1 MENRRYT
8 IILYP
13 DTEEGGYTVVVPA
26 LPGCITQG
34 ETIEDAI
41 AMGKDAI
48 QLYVETLLAEG
59 LPVPEEQEHLQAI
72 VVGVAA

>member
-1 MENRRYT
+1 MNDRRYT

-13 DTEEGGYTVVVPA
+13 DTEEGGYTVIVPA

-34 ETIEDAI
+34 ETIEEAI

-48 QLYVETLLAEG
+48 QLYVETLLADG

-72 VVGVAA
+72 VVGIAA

>member
-1 MENRRYT
+1 MNDRRYT

-13 DTEEGGYTVVVPA
+13 DAEEGGYTVTVPA
-26 LPGCITQG
+26 LPGCVTQG
-34 ETIEDAI
+34 ETIEEAI

-48 QLYVETLLAEG
+48 QLYIETLLAEG

-72 VVGVAA
+72 IVGVAA

>member
-1 MENRRYT
+1 MDNRRYT

-34 ETIEDAI
+34 DTIEEAI

-48 QLYVETLLAEG
+48 QLYVETLLTEG